1 MQLIIAEKPSVA
13 QSIAAVLGVKSRR
26 DGYLEGGGYLVSW
39 CLGHLA
45 GLAPADAYDPA
56 YSKWEL
62 AGLPIL
68 PQRWQFTLSPEKRGQ
83 FDTLAALMARE
94 DVERLVCATDAGRE
108 GELIFR
114 LVYQEA
120 GCQKPFTR
128 LWISSMEDAAIRA
141 GFEALRPGADYDR
154 LFDAALCRAKA
165 DWLVGI
171 NATRLF
177 SCLYHRTLNVGR
189 VMTPT
194 LALVVEREDKIA
206 HFKKEKFYTVE
217 LDCGDFK
224 ASGGRLQE
232 SKAADR
238 LRAACGGQTAT
249 VTAVERRDRA
259 ERPPRLYDLTT
270 LQRDGN
276 RIFGYTAQQ
285 VLDYAQALYEKKL
298 LTYPR
303 TDAQFLTEDTAP
315 TVPGLVEAAAKAL
328 PCLEG
333 AELTVN
339 AAQVVDGSKVSDHHA
354 LLPTAQL
361 AHADLA
367 ALPAG
372 ERNVLTLAAVR
383 LVCAVAEKHVAAET
397 ALTLACGGET
407 FTAKGR
413 TVLSQGWRAVQERFD
428 ATLKH
433 KPEAD
438 AAPSPLPDGGRLPEL
453 QEGAALPRVN
463 ATVKEGATAPP
474 KHFTED
480 SLLAAM
486 ENADAEE
493 FAQIEEVERKGLGTP
508 ATRAGVLEKLVK
520 GGFLE
525 RKGRQLLPT
534 QKGVN
539 LIVVLPE
546 AVKSAKLTAE
556 WEAALK
562 EVERGER
569 PAADFMAGIEE
580 LTRELV
586 AQYSAAQAD
595 AALFQEQR
603 ESIGKCPRCGADV
616 VEGKQNFHCAS
627 RECGFVMWKDDRFF
641 QKKRKALTK
650 KVAAALL
657 KTGKVKMTGLFSEEK
672 GVLYDATVVLAD
684 TGGKYVNFRLE
695 FPDKSKKGGKQ

>member
-13 QSIAAVLGVKSRR
+13 QSIAAALGIKGRR
-26 DGYLEGGGYLVSW
+26 DGYLEGDGYLVSW

-62 AGLPIL
+62 AALPIL
-68 PQRWQFTLSPEKRGQ
+68 PGEWKYTLSPEKRSQ
-83 FDTLAALMARE
+83 FDVLSALMARA
-94 DVERLVCATDAGRE
+94 DVESLVCATDAGRE

-120 GCQKPFTR
+120 RCQKPFSR

-141 GFEALRPGADYDR
+141 GFDALRPGADYDH
-154 LFDAALCRAKA
+154 LFEAALCRSKA

-217 LDCGDFK
+217 LDCRDFK
-224 ASGGRLQE
+224 ATSGRLPDRKE
-232 SKAADR
+232 ADR

-249 VTAVERRDRA
+249 VQTVERR
-259 ERPPRLYDLTT
+259 ERGEAPPRLYDLTA

-315 TVPGLVEAAAKAL
+315 TVPGLVEVAAKAL

-361 AHADLA
+361 ARADLT

-372 ERNVLTLAAVR
+372 ERNVLTLVAVR

-413 TVLSQGWRAVQERFD
+413 TVLSQGWRAVQERFN
-428 ATLKH
+428 ATLKQ
-433 KPEAD
+433 KPEE
-438 AAPSPLPDGGRLPEL
+438 AAHPGGRLPEL
-453 QEGAALPRVN
+453 QEGAAIPHVN
-463 ATVKEGATAPP
+463 ATVKEGATSPP

-486 ENADAEE
+486 ENASAEE
-493 FAQIEEVERKGLGTP
+493 FAEIEDLERKGLGTP

-539 LIVVLPE
+539 LVVVLPE

-562 EVERGER
+562 EVECGER
-569 PAADFMAGIEE
+569 PAVDFMAGIEA

-595 AALFQEQR
+595 AALFQEAR
-603 ESIGKCPRCGADV
+603 ERIGKCPRCGADV
-616 VEGKQNFHCAS
+616 VEGKQNFHCAN

-641 QKKRKALTK
+641 QKKRKTLTK

-657 KTGKVKMTGLFSEEK
+657 KSGKVKMTGLFSEEK

-695 FPDKSKKGGKQ
+695 FPNKPKKGGKQ